1 MVANRKK
8 PRRTRARRKAPP
20 VERRV
25 QFVERPDGV
34 YWQEPDGGKEYGPF
48 ATLSEAEVDAL
59 SSEITDFE
67 PAETI
72 QEAES
77 EIGIADW
84 VDPDT
89 GAPAEES
96 VPHIEDH

>member
-1 MVANRKK
+1 ML
-8 PRRTRARRKAPP
+8 
-20 VERRV
+20 
-25 QFVERPDGV
+25 FIERPDGV
-34 YWQEPDGGKEYGPF
+34 YWQERDGGKEYGPF
-48 ATLSEAEVDAL
+48 ASLAEAETEAL
-59 SSEITDFE
+59 SSSITDFE
-67 PAETI
+67 PVESVE
-72 QEAES
+72 EAEA